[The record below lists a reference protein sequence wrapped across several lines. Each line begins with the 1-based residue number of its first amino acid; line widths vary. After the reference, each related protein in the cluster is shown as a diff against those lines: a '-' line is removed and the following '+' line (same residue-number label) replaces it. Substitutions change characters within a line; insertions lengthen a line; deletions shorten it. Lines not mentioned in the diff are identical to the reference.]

1 MAQPKPNIGDIWYN
15 VLGKYYFLV
24 MDKYIEKSRN
34 THVLLLKNLQ
44 TGKMII
50 LEAVYVRE
58 KWEFIS

>member
-15 VLGKYYFLV
+15 TLGKYYFLV
-24 MDKYIEKSRN
+24 MDKYIDRNRN